1 MDNPSGP
8 GVWERRAP
16 YFFVGPSFR
25 GQRPASACGA
35 GPNPAQSAFR
45 QDDSRG
51 HPRERDELAH
61 PQWRRGESPRVLANL
76 LGSQN
81 ANCR

>member
-1 MDNPSGP
+1 VDNPSGP

-16 YFFVGPSFR
+16 YFFVGPSFLGLAARMLGR
-25 GQRPASACGA
+25 GHRFPVRVAREHDRPA
-35 GPNPAQSAFR
+35 
-45 QDDSRG
+45 
-51 HPRERDELAH
+51 HPTA
-61 PQWRRGESPRVLANL
+61 RRGERPRVLVNL